1 MSIFNRGRAPQ
12 PTTRDQAVKYVEQ
25 ILRAASVDPSTSRIQ
40 TGDGMGWKFTY
51 GSAQMEIYITLKQEQ
66 DFFQVLC
73 PILYLPQ
80 NGLLA
85 LYRRLLELN
94 MLIPNVRFGVY
105 GDLVYLFS
113 ERPLDGLDLNE
124 AYDIISTLTRNAD
137 EYDNRLIEEFGGRLY
152 SQV

>member
-1 MSIFNRGRAPQ
+1 MSLFNRGRASQ
-12 PTTRDQAVKYVEQ
+12 PNNRDQVVKYVEQ
-25 ILRAASVDPSTSRIQ
+25 ILRAASVDPGSSRIQ
-40 TGDGMGWKFTY
+40 TGDGLGWKFIY
-51 GSAQMEIYITLKQEQ
+51 GSAQMEIYVTLKQDE

-73 PILYLPQ
+73 PIMYLPQ

-113 ERPLDGLDLNE
+113 ERVLEGLDINE

-137 EYDNRLIEEFGGRLY
+137 EYDNRLVDEFGGRLY
-152 SQV
+152 LQV